1 VTVAAGGVPET
12 VAACLQALREGRVG
26 ARELLERS
34 RARIAALD
42 ARVGAFLGPTDELA
56 ERAAEAADERLR
68 EDPASVPPLCGVPV
82 ALKDVLCLEGAETT
96 AASRILRGFRP
107 PYTATA
113 VRRLLDAG
121 AVVVGRTNCDEFA
134 MGSSNENSAFGPV
147 RNPWDPGRVP
157 GGSSGGSAAAVA
169 ARMVPLSLGTDT
181 GGSIRQPAALCGVVG
196 FKPTYG
202 RVSRYGLIA
211 FASSL
216 DQIGPLART
225 VEDTALAYSVIAGHD
240 PADGTSSPTAVED
253 PFLQLREGVE
263 GLRLG
268 VPREYFGDG
277 LDPGVRTA
285 VEAALEVLRSLGA
298 TLEEVSLPTTDAAL
312 STYYI
317 IAPAEASSNLAR
329 YDGVRFGLRED
340 RGSLLQTYLRT
351 RDAGFG
357 PEVKRRV
364 MLGTYALSS
373 GYYDA
378 YYRRAQKVRTLIAED
393 FTRVFQSVDALVSPT
408 SPVTAFALGAHSD
421 PLSMYLLDVL
431 TVPVNLAGL
440 PGVSLPCGLVDGLPA
455 GLQVIAPRFMDSR
468 ALRIAHAYE
477 QATPWHRLCP
487 AMVEEQEMAER
498 AATGTATVSAPTSGE
513 TPGA

>member
-1 VTVAAGGVPET
+1 MSEREERAGVAAPET
-12 VAACLQALREGRVG
+12 VAECVAALRAGTVT
-26 ARELLERS
+26 AAELLERS

-42 ARVGAFLGPTDELA
+42 PEVNAFLGGTDELA
-56 ERAAEAADERLR
+56 DRAAASADRQLA
-68 EDPASVPPLCGVPV
+68 EDPATAPPLCGVPV
-82 ALKDVLCLEGAETT
+82 ALKDVLCLEGSETT
-96 AASRILRGFRP
+96 AGSRILRGFRP

-134 MGSSNENSAFGPV
+134 MGSSNENSAYGPV
-147 RNPWDPGRVP
+147 RNPWDRGRVP

-216 DQIGPLART
+216 DQVGPLALT
-225 VEDTALAYSVIAGHD
+225 VEDAALGYLLIAGHD

-253 PFLQLREGVE
+253 PLQGLHEGVE

-268 VPREYFGDG
+268 VPREYFGVG
-277 LDPGVRTA
+277 LDPGVRAA
-285 VEAALEVLRSLGA
+285 VEQALDVLRTLGA
-298 TLEEVSLPTTDAAL
+298 TLEEVSLPSTDAAL

-329 YDGVRFGLRED
+329 YDGIRFGLRED

-357 PEVKRRV
+357 PEVKRRI

-378 YYRRAQKVRTLIAED
+378 YYRKAQKVRTLISEEFA
-393 FTRVFQSVDALVSPT
+393 RVFERVDAIVCPT
-408 SPVTAFALGAHSD
+408 SPVTAFPLGTRSD

-440 PGVSLPCGLVDGLPA
+440 PGISVPCGMVGGLPA
-455 GLQVIAPRFMDSR
+455 GLQVVA
-468 ALRIAHAYE
+468 
-477 QATPWHRLCP
+477 
-487 AMVEEQEMAER
+487 
-498 AATGTATVSAPTSGE
+498 
-513 TPGA
+513 